1 MFLPKGFPTPTRI
14 QQIMVHS
21 DITGF
26 QRYRRP
32 DGESAEENHNP
43 DPGLNTRE
51 TNIEKHRAMVPPH
64 SLAAEEP
71 SEALNVMEVSDKEFR
86 DNMPNASVATE
97 GGGTVG
103 FQAKRDRHMAED
115 PEAYSGQVYA
125 PPTSVNPGTAG
136 TGPKDEEEGKKQ
148 ADEGYERELQ
158 AAYAPD
164 LQAGASETSKQ
175 LSQERLAQGGK
186 PLAPAG
192 GEGDGGDFVELKS
205 GDAVP
210 LTKAEELPEG
220 SALGD
225 DSAPAPEQPLPE
237 PPQVEP
243 AEEAP
248 PPEQPPANPVPIP
261 PVVNPPEG
269 SPEIIPGQPAGQPQE
284 QPPEQPP
291 EQTQE
296 QEPTPEA
303 GPEEEPVSKFE
314 TMTKAELVA
323 YARDTHGT
331 ILENSMK
338 KDAMIETIEKME
350 SGV

>member
-1 MFLPKGFPTPTRI
+1 MA
-14 QQIMVHS
+14 HS

-86 DNMPNASVATE
+86 DNMPNASVALE
-97 GGGTVG
+97 GKDVVG
-103 FQAKRDRHMAED
+103 FQAKRDRFMAED
-115 PEAYSGQVYA
+115 PEKYSGQAYA

-148 ADEGYERELQ
+148 ADEGYEKELQ

-175 LSQERLAQGGK
+175 LSQERLQQGGK

-210 LTKAEELPEG
+210 VSKAEELPEG

-237 PPQVEP
+237 PPTVEP
-243 AEEAP
+243 VKEAP
-248 PPEQPPANPVPIP
+248 PPEEPPANPVPIP
-261 PVVNPPEG
+261 PVVNPEG
-269 SPEIIPGQPAGQPQE
+269 QSPEIVPGEPEGQPQE
-284 QPPEQPP
+284 QP
-291 EQTQE
+291 
-296 QEPTPEA
+296 QEPTQESTPES

-314 TMTKAELVA
+314 DMTKSELVA

-338 KDAMIETIEKME
+338 KDAMIQTILKME
-350 SGV
+350 SGE

>member
-1 MFLPKGFPTPTRI
+1 MA
-14 QQIMVHS
+14 HS

-86 DNMPNASVATE
+86 DNMPNASVAVE
-97 GGGTVG
+97 GEKVVG

-115 PEAYSGQVYA
+115 PEKYSGQAYA

-148 ADEGYERELQ
+148 ADEGYERELK

-164 LQAGASETSKQ
+164 LQAGSSETSKQ

-210 LTKAEELPEG
+210 VSKAEELPEG

-225 DSAPAPEQPLPE
+225 DDAPAPEQPLPE
-237 PPQVEP
+237 PPTVEP
-243 AEEAP
+243 IPEQT
-248 PPEQPPANPVPIP
+248 PPEEPPANPVPIP
-261 PVVNPPEG
+261 PVVQPSEEG
-269 SPEIIPGQPAGQPQE
+269 ESPKIVPGQPEE
-284 QPPEQPP
+284 QPS
-291 EQTQE
+291 
-296 QEPTPEA
+296 EPTPEA
-303 GPEEEPVSKFE
+303 GPEEEPVTKFE
-314 TMTKAELVA
+314 TMTKPELVA

-338 KDAMIETIEKME
+338 KDAMIQAIIKME
-350 SGV
+350 SGE

>member
-1 MFLPKGFPTPTRI
+1 MFQPKGFLIWTRKAT
-14 QQIMVHS
+14 MAHS

-86 DNMPNASVATE
+86 DNMPNASVAVE
-97 GGGTVG
+97 GEKVVG

-115 PEAYSGQVYA
+115 PEKYSGQAYA

-148 ADEGYERELQ
+148 ADEGYERELK

-164 LQAGASETSKQ
+164 LQAGSSETSKQ

-210 LTKAEELPEG
+210 VSKAEELPEG

-225 DSAPAPEQPLPE
+225 DDAPAPEQPLPE
-237 PPQVEP
+237 PPTVEP
-243 AEEAP
+243 IPEQT
-248 PPEQPPANPVPIP
+248 PPEEPPANPVPIP
-261 PVVNPPEG
+261 PVVQPSEEG
-269 SPEIIPGQPAGQPQE
+269 ESPKIVPGQPEE
-284 QPPEQPP
+284 QPS
-291 EQTQE
+291 
-296 QEPTPEA
+296 EPTPEA
-303 GPEEEPVSKFE
+303 GPEEEPVTKFE
-314 TMTKAELVA
+314 TMTKPELVA

-338 KDAMIETIEKME
+338 KDAMIQAIIKME
-350 SGV
+350 SGE

>member
-1 MFLPKGFPTPTRI
+1 MA
-14 QQIMVHS
+14 HS

-32 DGESAEENHNP
+32 DGESPQENHNP

-86 DNMPNASVATE
+86 DKMPNASVALE
-97 GGGTVG
+97 GEKVLG
-103 FQAKRDRHMAED
+103 FQAKRDRFMAEK
-115 PEAYSGQVYA
+115 PEDYDAEKYA

-136 TGPKDEEEGKKQ
+136 TGPKDAEEGKKQ
-148 ADEGYERELQ
+148 ADEGYERELK

-210 LTKAEELPEG
+210 VSKAEELPEG

-225 DSAPAPEQPLPE
+225 NESEGPEQPLPE
-237 PPQVEP
+237 PPTVEP
-243 AEEAP
+243 IPEQT
-248 PPEQPPANPVPIP
+248 PPEEPPANPVPIP
-261 PVVNPPEG
+261 PVKAPEEEG
-269 SPEIIPGQPAGQPQE
+269 ESPEIVPGQPEEQPQE
-284 QPPEQPP
+284 S
-291 EQTQE
+291 
-296 QEPTPEA
+296 
-303 GPEEEPVSKFE
+303 GPEEEPVTKFE
-314 TMTKAELVA
+314 SMTKPELVA

-338 KDAMIETIEKME
+338 KDAMIQTILKME
-350 SGV
+350 SGE

>member
-1 MFLPKGFPTPTRI
+1 MA
-14 QQIMVHS
+14 HS

-86 DNMPNASVATE
+86 DKMPNASVALE
-97 GGGTVG
+97 GKDVVG
-103 FQAKRDRHMAED
+103 FQAKRDRFMAED
-115 PEAYSGQVYA
+115 PEAYSGQAYA

-136 TGPKDEEEGKKQ
+136 TGPKDAEEGKKQ
-148 ADEGYERELQ
+148 ADEGYERELK
-158 AAYAPD
+158 AAYATD
-164 LQAGASETSKQ
+164 LHAGSSETSKQ
-175 LSQERLAQGGK
+175 LSQERLKQGGK

-210 LTKAEELPEG
+210 MSKEEELPKG

-225 DSAPAPEQPLPE
+225 NDSPAPEQPLPE
-237 PPQVEP
+237 PPTVEP
-243 AEEAP
+243 IPEQK
-248 PPEQPPANPVPIP
+248 PPEESPSNPVPPP
-261 PVVNPPEG
+261 PV
-269 SPEIIPGQPAGQPQE
+269 
-284 QPPEQPP
+284 QPPE
-291 EQTQE
+291 ESEDETE
-296 QEPTPEA
+296 S
-303 GPEEEPVSKFE
+303 GPEEEPVSKFG
-314 TMTKAELVA
+314 TMTKPELIA
-323 YARDTHGT
+323 YAKDNHGT
-331 ILENSMK
+331 ILENSMR
-338 KDAMIETIEKME
+338 KDAMIQTILKME
-350 SGV
+350 GGE